1 MKLKIMTPDRTIYD
15 GDVAS
20 ATIPTKAG
28 QITALEGHDILVSVL
43 ESGRLYFRKEAG
55 GEISGS
61 YMVGPGCIEVRHES
75 VMVFTKSAR
84 DLNKAN

>member
-1 MKLKIMTPDRTIYD
+1 MNLKIMTPDKLIYD

-20 ATIPTKAG
+20 ATIPTRVG

-61 YMVGPGCIEVRHES
+61 YMIGPGCVEVRRKS
-75 VMVFTKSAR
+75 VMVFTKSAK
-84 DLNKAN
+84 DLSKAN